1 MNKSEDITL
10 ENIEFSEEQYFKK
23 KRPPFRLALFLF
35 LLTGLTTLL
44 AGYSL
49 HTGFLLQAGEILSQ
63 PHWTGLLRNP
73 ALILQGLPFS
83 VALLLILGAHESGH
97 YFACR
102 HYGISCSLPYLIP
115 APPFVNLF
123 GTFGA
128 LIRIKSPFFNRR
140 QLFDVGIAGPLAG
153 FAVTV
158 PVLAVGIML
167 SNQAS
172 ITEIEPGYT
181 LLFGEPILFKLA
193 SRMFFSGEASSINLH
208 PLGWAAWIG
217 MLATSLNLLPAGQLD
232 GGHIV
237 YALSGFRTHRA
248 LSIATTVLLLGLGIW
263 SWPVLAY
270 LLFGILLLVMKL
282 QHPPTLF
289 DNYPLDRKRII
300 IGLAAGLI
308 FLITSIP
315 IPVQIAGAS

>member
-1 MNKSEDITL
+1 MNHPTDIYS
-10 ENIEFSEEQYFKK
+10 ENIEPSEKPAFEKN
-23 KRPPFRLALFLF
+23 RPPFRLALFLF
-35 LLTGLTTLL
+35 LVTGFTTIL
-44 AGYSL
+44 AGYIL
-49 HTGFLLQAGEILSQ
+49 HTAFLLQAGEIFSPPLWTDLLSN
-63 PHWTGLLRNP
+63 PMLL
-73 ALILQGLPFS
+73 LKGLPFS
-83 VALLLILGAHESGH
+83 AALLLILSAHESGH

-102 HYGISCSLPYLIP
+102 RYGISCTLPYLIP
-115 APPFVNLF
+115 APPFVNMF

-140 QLFDVGIAGPLAG
+140 QLFDVGVAGPLAG

-158 PVLAVGIML
+158 PVLVAGLML
-167 SNQAS
+167 SNETV
-172 ITEIEPGYT
+172 ITDADSGYT

-193 SRMFFSGEASSINLH
+193 SWLFFSGEGSAINLH

-237 YALSGFRTHRA
+237 YALSGVRMHRI
-248 LSIATTVLLLGLGIW
+248 LSTATTILLLGLGLW

-270 LLFGILLLVMKL
+270 LLFAILLLMMKL
-282 QHPPTLF
+282 RHPPTLF
-289 DNYPLDRKRII
+289 DNYPPDRKRFL

-308 FLITSIP
+308 FLVTFIP
-315 IPVQIAGAS
+315 VPVQIAGTS